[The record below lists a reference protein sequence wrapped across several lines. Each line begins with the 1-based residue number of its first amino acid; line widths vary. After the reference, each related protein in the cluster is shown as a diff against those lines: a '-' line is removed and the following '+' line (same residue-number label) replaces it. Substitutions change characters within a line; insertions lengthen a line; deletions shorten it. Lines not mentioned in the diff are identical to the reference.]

1 MAITRDNKVRAL
13 QRKLYML
20 SKQEANYRFYSLY
33 DKIYRQDVL
42 AEAYRQCRAN
52 QGSPGVDGE
61 TFSDIENQ
69 GVQSWLKRISDEL
82 RTRSYRPLPVKRV
95 HIQKPDGGKR
105 PLGIPAIRDRIVQGA
120 LKIVIEPI
128 FEAHLNANSYGYRPK
143 RGAADAVRHIE
154 RLIKQGY
161 VHVYD
166 ADLKG
171 YFNAIPHDRL
181 LDKIARRISDSST
194 LALVRKILRAPVAEM
209 DASGRTT
216 ITKTKRGTPQ
226 GGVAS
231 SLFANIYLNDFSD
244 LINTRTPCRMVS
256 YADDFVI
263 LNRQPFT
270 QRQIRWFRSKLAH
283 EGLTVNEA
291 KTHVVNMGR
300 HRAEF
305 DFLGFNFKMAPCR
318 FKQGHCYMKLQPAKK
333 SQMKFKNTIRGIVKH
348 RTSRNLEKLIAA
360 VNPVIRGWRNYF
372 SQCGY
377 PKHVFFKMD
386 WFVVAR
392 FYRWSRRLSQRRSKR
407 LAPDALKTLITEGLE
422 LFAAPKRLAL

>member
-154 RLIKQGY
+154 WLIKQGY

-171 YFNAIPHDRL
+171 YFNTIPHDRL

-318 FKQGHCYMKLQPAKK
+318 FKKGHCYMKLQPAKK

-348 RTSRNLEKLIAA
+348 RTSRNLEELIAA

-407 LAPDALKTLITEGLE
+407 LAPDALKTLSKEGLE